1 MSGER
6 AAAPARASVRRQF
19 AVRHVTIAPNTEL
32 AVEAADW
39 RDAIVVVERGRLEVE
54 CGDGNRTTFTTGAIL
69 CLDGLGTGTLRN
81 RGGDPV
87 QLLALSRARSPARE
101 KRGGRY
107 R

>member
-1 MSGER
+1 MSRESPG
-6 AAAPARASVRRQF
+6 APRRASVRRQF
-19 AVRHVTIAPNTEL
+19 VVRHVTIAAATEV

-69 CLDGLGTGTLRN
+69 CLDGLPTGTLCN
-81 RGGDPV
+81 RGSNPV
-87 QLLALSRARSPARE
+87 QLFTLSRAGPPARG
-101 KRGGRY
+101 KHGGRY